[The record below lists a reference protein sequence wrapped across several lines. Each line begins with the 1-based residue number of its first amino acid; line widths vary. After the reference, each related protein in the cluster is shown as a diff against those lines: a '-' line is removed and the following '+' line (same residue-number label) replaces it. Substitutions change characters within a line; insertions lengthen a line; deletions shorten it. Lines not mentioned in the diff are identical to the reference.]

1 MNSAIY
7 QPNAELGTSG
17 GDGLNTNAGMIGSIG
32 TSYPAYVKEPE
43 LYARAAAFSE
53 CSLPEQIQAPIAG
66 LDLEVAEALCT
77 GRRDP
82 GAVNDFG
89 NMEELDD
96 AGASVSFA
104 PVQAKE
110 IGCWNYVSTRN
121 NNFSNRSQKGTICV
135 NEGDYADG
143 DVSPSGGDVVA
154 DIGWISIPTGAITN
168 IQTFSMQSAPRE
180 GAASEE
186 VWIEPVEMDLSA
198 EQPKVQLAVSYE
210 QRAFSSPKLVHRTGQ
225 TG

>member
-1 MNSAIY
+1 
-7 QPNAELGTSG
+7 
-17 GDGLNTNAGMIGSIG
+17 MIGSIG
-32 TSYPAYVKEPE
+32 TSYPAYVKEPTN
-43 LYARAAAFSE
+43 YARAEAFSE

-104 PVQAKE
+104 PQQAKE
-110 IGCWNYVSTRN
+110 LGCWNYVSTRN

-135 NEGDYADG
+135 DEGDYGQGAAGPDG
-143 DVSPSGGDVVA
+143 GSVTSDSAWIEIPSG
-154 DIGWISIPTGAITN
+154 
-168 IQTFSMQSAPRE
+168 
-180 GAASEE
+180 
-186 VWIEPVEMDLSA
+186 
-198 EQPKVQLAVSYE
+198 AVT
-210 QRAFSSPKLVHRTGQ
+210 Q
-225 TG
+225 